1 MPDKKI
7 FVTKMSGE
15 MAEFDEQ
22 KLRNS
27 LKRSGAAEQ
36 EIETILGQVTASLY
50 EGISTRSI
58 YKIAFSLLRKKS
70 HPAASRYKLKKAIF
84 ELGPTGFP
92 FEKYIGELM
101 KFQGYKITVGSIV
114 AGNCINHEV
123 DILAELEENY
133 IMMECKFHQEQ
144 GQFCTVKIPLYIYAR
159 FKDIESNW
167 KKQTGDGEKK
177 HLGGLVTNTR
187 FSADAL
193 TYGEC
198 MGLLMVSWDYPANNS
213 LRHNIDKYKLY
224 PVTSL
229 MTITNHEKKALL
241 EKGIV
246 LGKSLI
252 GNEQA
257 LLDMNIKEERIRRI
271 VNEAKILCE

>member
-15 MAEFDEQ
+15 MAEFDGQ

-27 LKRSGAAEQ
+27 LKRSGAAEK
-36 EIETILGQVTASLY
+36 EIETILEQVTASLY
-50 EGISTRSI
+50 EGISTRAI
-58 YKIAFSLLRKKS
+58 YKIAFALLRKKS

-92 FEKYIGELM
+92 FEKYVGELM
-101 KFQGYKITVGSIV
+101 KFQGYKTTIGSIV
-114 AGNCINHEV
+114 AGNCVNHEV
-123 DILAELEENY
+123 DILAELADSY
-133 IMMECKFHQEQ
+133 IMVECKFHHEQ

-159 FKDIESNW
+159 FKDIETNW

-198 MGLLMVSWDYPANNS
+198 MGLLMISWDYPANNS
-213 LRHNIDKYKLY
+213 LRLNIDKYKLY

-246 LGKSLI
+246 LGKTLI

-257 LLDMNIKEERIRRI
+257 LADMNIKEERILRI
-271 VNEAKILCE
+271 VNETKILCE